1 MKKFLALGYMLALP
15 LVSGAKILPSVALI
29 ILFSTAAG
37 SQGVLATIFA
47 GFTTANALTLLTT
60 GVTLSFFITGLFP
73 PGTAS
78 NWIMGL

>member
-29 ILFSTAAG
+29 ILFSTATP
-37 SQGVLATIFA
+37 GVLATIFS
-47 GFTTANALTLLTT
+47 GFTTINALTLLTT
-60 GVTLSFFITGLFP
+60 SATLSFFITGLFP

>member
-29 ILFSTAAG
+29 ILFSLAPA
-37 SQGVLATIFA
+37 GVLATIFP
-47 GFTTANALTLLTT
+47 GFAITNAISLLTT
-60 GVTLSFFITGLFP
+60 SATLSFFITGLFP
-73 PGTAS
+73 PGTAA

>member
-29 ILFSTAAG
+29 ILFSTAG
-37 SQGVLATIFA
+37 GGGVLATIFP
-47 GFTTANALTLLTT
+47 GFTVANALTLLTT
-60 GVTLSFFITGLFP
+60 SATLSFFITGLFP
-73 PGTAS
+73 PGTAT